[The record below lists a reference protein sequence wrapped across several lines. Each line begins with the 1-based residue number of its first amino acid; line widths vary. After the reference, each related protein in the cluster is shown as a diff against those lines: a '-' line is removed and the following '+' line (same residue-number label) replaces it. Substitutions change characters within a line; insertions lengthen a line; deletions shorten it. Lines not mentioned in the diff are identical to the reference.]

1 MTETMWDE
9 DRNGRD
15 VLEREVPREEPQRQY
30 YFIERAKKILQQ
42 KERLLGRPLTAC
54 TMIFGC
60 QMNVHD
66 SERMSG
72 LLEAN
77 GYVRAEEGV
86 EPDLV
91 VFNTCAVRENA
102 ANRLALFAPEAV
114 VNTIDHFKVINKRR
128 LTLPEE
134 IAEVFRCPNTN
145 CASHGE
151 PVKSRFYVRK
161 QSGQTKLKCHYC
173 EKTFSRDSVTEA

>member
-1 MTETMWDE
+1 METPKLSVEAIEKGTVIDHIPA
-9 DRNGRD
+9 GKG
-15 VLEREVPREEPQRQY
+15 LIILRQFKLLHY
-30 YFIERAKKILQQ
+30 GSSVTVGFNLPSKTQGSKDIIKI
-42 KERLLGRPLTAC
+42 T
-54 TMIFGC
+54 
-60 QMNVHD
+60 
-66 SERMSG
+66 
-72 LLEAN
+72 
-77 GYVRAEEGV
+77 GV
-86 EPDLV
+86 WLDD
-91 VFNTCAVRENA
+91 NA

-128 LTLPEE
+128 LTLPDE

-173 EKTFSRDSVTEA
+173 EKTFSRDSVAEA

>member
-1 MTETMWDE
+1 METPKLSVEAIEKGTVIDHIPA
-9 DRNGRD
+9 GKG
-15 VLEREVPREEPQRQY
+15 LIILRQFKLLHY
-30 YFIERAKKILQQ
+30 GSAVTVGFNLPSKTQGSKDIIKI
-42 KERLLGRPLTAC
+42 T
-54 TMIFGC
+54 
-60 QMNVHD
+60 
-66 SERMSG
+66 
-72 LLEAN
+72 
-77 GYVRAEEGV
+77 GV
-86 EPDLV
+86 WLDD
-91 VFNTCAVRENA
+91 NA

-128 LTLPEE
+128 LTLPDE
-134 IAEVFRCPNTN
+134 IAEVFRCSNTN

>member
-1 MTETMWDE
+1 METPKLSVEAIEKGTVIDHIPA
-9 DRNGRD
+9 GKG
-15 VLEREVPREEPQRQY
+15 LIILRQFKLLHY
-30 YFIERAKKILQQ
+30 GSAVTVGFNLPSKTQGSKDIIKI
-42 KERLLGRPLTAC
+42 T
-54 TMIFGC
+54 
-60 QMNVHD
+60 
-66 SERMSG
+66 
-72 LLEAN
+72 
-77 GYVRAEEGV
+77 GV
-86 EPDLV
+86 WLDD
-91 VFNTCAVRENA
+91 NA

-114 VNTIDHFKVINKRR
+114 VNTIEHFKVINKRR

-161 QSGQTKLKCHYC
+161 QSGQTKLNCHYC

>member
-1 MTETMWDE
+1 METPKHSVEAIEKGTVIDHIPA
-9 DRNGRD
+9 GKG
-15 VLEREVPREEPQRQY
+15 LIILRQFKLLHY
-30 YFIERAKKILQQ
+30 GSAVTVGFNLPSKTQGSKDIIKI
-42 KERLLGRPLTAC
+42 T
-54 TMIFGC
+54 
-60 QMNVHD
+60 
-66 SERMSG
+66 
-72 LLEAN
+72 
-77 GYVRAEEGV
+77 GV
-86 EPDLV
+86 WLDD
-91 VFNTCAVRENA
+91 NA

-128 LTLPEE
+128 LTLPDE

-173 EKTFSRDSVTEA
+173 EKTFSRDSVAEA

>member
-1 MTETMWDE
+1 METPKLSVEAIEKGTVIDHIPA
-9 DRNGRD
+9 GKG
-15 VLEREVPREEPQRQY
+15 LIILRQFKLLHY
-30 YFIERAKKILQQ
+30 GSAVTVGFNLPSKTQGSKDIIKI
-42 KERLLGRPLTAC
+42 T
-54 TMIFGC
+54 
-60 QMNVHD
+60 
-66 SERMSG
+66 
-72 LLEAN
+72 
-77 GYVRAEEGV
+77 GV
-86 EPDLV
+86 WLD
-91 VFNTCAVRENA
+91 ENA

-128 LTLPEE
+128 LTLPDE

-173 EKTFSRDSVTEA
+173 EKTFSRDSVAEA

>member
-1 MTETMWDE
+1 METPKLSVEAIEKGTVIDHIPA
-9 DRNGRD
+9 GKG
-15 VLEREVPREEPQRQY
+15 LIILRQFKLLHY
-30 YFIERAKKILQQ
+30 GSAVTVGFNLPSKTQGSKDIIKI
-42 KERLLGRPLTAC
+42 T
-54 TMIFGC
+54 
-60 QMNVHD
+60 
-66 SERMSG
+66 
-72 LLEAN
+72 
-77 GYVRAEEGV
+77 GV
-86 EPDLV
+86 WLDD
-91 VFNTCAVRENA
+91 NA

-128 LTLPEE
+128 LTLPDE

-173 EKTFSRDSVTEA
+173 EKTFSRDFVTEA

>member
-1 MTETMWDE
+1 METPKLSVEAIEKGTVIDHIPA
-9 DRNGRD
+9 GKG
-15 VLEREVPREEPQRQY
+15 LIILRQFKLLHY
-30 YFIERAKKILQQ
+30 GSAVTVGFNLPSKTQGSKDIIKI
-42 KERLLGRPLTAC
+42 T
-54 TMIFGC
+54 
-60 QMNVHD
+60 
-66 SERMSG
+66 
-72 LLEAN
+72 
-77 GYVRAEEGV
+77 GV
-86 EPDLV
+86 WLDD
-91 VFNTCAVRENA
+91 NA

-173 EKTFSRDSVTEA
+173 EKTFSRDSVMEA

>member
-1 MTETMWDE
+1 METPKLSVE
-9 DRNGRD
+9 AIENGTVID
-15 VLEREVPREEPQRQY
+15 HIPAGLGLAILRQFKLLHY
-30 YFIERAKKILQQ
+30 GSAVTVGFNLPSKTQGSKDIIKI
-42 KERLLGRPLTAC
+42 T
-54 TMIFGC
+54 
-60 QMNVHD
+60 
-66 SERMSG
+66 
-72 LLEAN
+72 
-77 GYVRAEEGV
+77 GV
-86 EPDLV
+86 WLDD
-91 VFNTCAVRENA
+91 NA

>member
-1 MTETMWDE
+1 METPKLSVEAIEKGTVIDHIPA
-9 DRNGRD
+9 GKG
-15 VLEREVPREEPQRQY
+15 LIILRQFKLLHY
-30 YFIERAKKILQQ
+30 GSAVTVGFNLPSKTQGSKDIIKI
-42 KERLLGRPLTAC
+42 T
-54 TMIFGC
+54 
-60 QMNVHD
+60 
-66 SERMSG
+66 
-72 LLEAN
+72 
-77 GYVRAEEGV
+77 GV
-86 EPDLV
+86 WLDD
-91 VFNTCAVRENA
+91 NA
-102 ANRLALFAPEAV
+102 ANRLALFSPEAV

-173 EKTFSRDSVTEA
+173 EKTFSRDSVAEA

>member
-1 MTETMWDE
+1 METPKLSVEAIEKGTVIDHIPA
-9 DRNGRD
+9 GKG
-15 VLEREVPREEPQRQY
+15 LIILRQFKLLHY
-30 YFIERAKKILQQ
+30 GSAVTVGFNLPSKTQGSKDIIKI
-42 KERLLGRPLTAC
+42 T
-54 TMIFGC
+54 
-60 QMNVHD
+60 
-66 SERMSG
+66 
-72 LLEAN
+72 
-77 GYVRAEEGV
+77 GV
-86 EPDLV
+86 WLDD
-91 VFNTCAVRENA
+91 NA

-128 LTLPEE
+128 LTLPDE

-145 CASHGE
+145 CASYGE

>member
-1 MTETMWDE
+1 METPKLSVE
-9 DRNGRD
+9 A
-15 VLEREVPREEPQRQY
+15 
-30 YFIERAKKILQQ
+30 I
-42 KERLLGRPLTAC
+42 
-54 TMIFGC
+54 
-60 QMNVHD
+60 
-66 SERMSG
+66 
-72 LLEAN
+72 AN
-77 GYVRAEEGV
+77 GTVIDHIPAGTGLIILRQFKLLHYGSAVTVGFNLPSKTQGSKDIIKITGV
-86 EPDLV
+86 WLDD
-91 VFNTCAVRENA
+91 NA

-128 LTLPEE
+128 LTLPDE

-173 EKTFSRDSVTEA
+173 EKTFSRDSVAEA

>member
-1 MTETMWDE
+1 METPKLSVEAIEKGTVIDHIPA
-9 DRNGRD
+9 GKG
-15 VLEREVPREEPQRQY
+15 LIILRQ
-30 YFIERAKKILQQ
+30 FK
-42 KERLLGRPLTAC
+42 LLHYGSAVTV
-54 TMIFGC
+54 G
-60 QMNVHD
+60 
-66 SERMSG
+66 
-72 LLEAN
+72 
-77 GYVRAEEGV
+77 
-86 EPDLV
+86 
-91 VFNTCAVRENA
+91 FNLPSKTQTSKDTLHLPGAWLAHNA

-128 LTLPEE
+128 LTLPDE
-134 IAEVFRCPNTN
+134 IGEVFRCPNTN

>member
-1 MTETMWDE
+1 MENKKLSVE
-9 DRNGRD
+9 AIENGTVID
-15 VLEREVPREEPQRQY
+15 HIPAGLGLTILRQFKLLHY
-30 YFIERAKKILQQ
+30 GSAVTVGFNLPSTTQGSKDIIKI
-42 KERLLGRPLTAC
+42 T
-54 TMIFGC
+54 
-60 QMNVHD
+60 
-66 SERMSG
+66 
-72 LLEAN
+72 
-77 GYVRAEEGV
+77 GV
-86 EPDLV
+86 WLDD
-91 VFNTCAVRENA
+91 NA

-128 LTLPEE
+128 LTLPDE

>member
-1 MTETMWDE
+1 METPKLSVEAIEKGTVIDHIPS
-9 DRNGRD
+9 GKG
-15 VLEREVPREEPQRQY
+15 LIILRQFKLLHY
-30 YFIERAKKILQQ
+30 GSAVTVGFNLPSKTQGSKDIIKI
-42 KERLLGRPLTAC
+42 T
-54 TMIFGC
+54 
-60 QMNVHD
+60 
-66 SERMSG
+66 
-72 LLEAN
+72 
-77 GYVRAEEGV
+77 GV
-86 EPDLV
+86 WLDD
-91 VFNTCAVRENA
+91 NA

-128 LTLPEE
+128 LTLPDE

-173 EKTFSRDSVTEA
+173 EKTFSRDSVAEA